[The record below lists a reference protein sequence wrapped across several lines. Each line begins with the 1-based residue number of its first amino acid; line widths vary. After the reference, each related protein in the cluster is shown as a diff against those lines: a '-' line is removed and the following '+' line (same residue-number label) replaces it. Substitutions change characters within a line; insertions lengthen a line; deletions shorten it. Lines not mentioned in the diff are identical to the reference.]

1 MVVMMPWTLEM
12 LREIDREYFAEL
24 IMDLLR
30 NLEFRDSERIKT
42 PAETGADII
51 ALREDPLSGLEKY
64 MFKIKAGGLVSS
76 NEITAFI
83 QTLDRYKSDRG
94 IFITSGDFTKDA
106 KLLAQREHRGRIIL
120 WNGKKVVD
128 LLNEYQ
134 IEPKKELIEMI
145 ESRRE
150 AEKKKK
156 EVLNVVR
163 LESPLLFDFNHEKV
177 IESVVSKLSQEY
189 KIKRIFVSPEY
200 LEVFLS
206 PAYIISWSSKV
217 QRENEAGEVE
227 TLELRDKAVI
237 FSEEKIITKA
247 SEDEKLKLAV
257 SKALLNDSSLIKCTE
272 KTLEVGISP
281 SKATLLAKSK
291 LSKELGVSQSHIEIS
306 DKKKVYVPTKA
317 IIKLKIY
324 RNRGEAE
331 VNLETS
337 EIKINIKPLS
347 EEKLIEY
354 LKDECRN
361 STKEELREYKTKANE
376 NRFILRGETDRFE
389 FGAAIDMYTGAI
401 LAKDVRMK
409 RDALLNLIKSVYPRG
424 KIINVEEGKREA
436 VADILVEGKIAV
448 LKVNL
453 ENGEHSL
460 LRELHSPDEA
470 FKIAKSIIE
479 ENFPIKGMEFESFS
493 ITEHRIIEILMSG
506 VEGKAR
512 VKVDGTNLDVIDY
525 FVEISPKKAE
535 EIISSKYKEWSI
547 KERTEDAD
555 SYTFSIE
562 SESQSAKVKLSK
574 DGKFLE
580 ELDVVLKGDVARQK
594 AIEHLEKMGVE
605 AKIEEAAL
613 KENWE
618 IVFIGDERFGKIT
631 LDRKDGSLIEE
642 EINYTERALEKLYY
656 EHLKLKYGEE
666 NPITERMT
674 HYRDKGYLTI
684 KVSSGNT
691 LYYAKIDVKTG
702 RVIEEDKLIDR
713 GLMARIKKMQLESK
727 YK

>member
-1 MVVMMPWTLEM
+1 MPWTLEM

-436 VADILVEGKIAV
+436 VADILVEEKIAV

-562 SESQSAKVKLSK
+562 SESQRAKVKLSK

>member
-1 MVVMMPWTLEM
+1 MPWTLEM
-12 LREIDREYFAEL
+12 LGEIDREYFVEL

-42 PAETGADII
+42 PVETGADII

-76 NEITAFI
+76 SEINAFI
-83 QTLDRYKSDRG
+83 ETLDRYKSDRG

-128 LLNEYQ
+128 MLNEYQ

-145 ESRRE
+145 ESRKE

-156 EVLNVVR
+156 EVLNIVR

-177 IESVVSKLSQEY
+177 IESVVSKLSHEY

-200 LEVFLS
+200 LGVFLS
-206 PAYIISWSSKV
+206 PSYIISWSSKV
-217 QRENEAGEVE
+217 QKQNEAG
-227 TLELRDKAVI
+227 LELKDKAVV
-237 FSEEKIITKA
+237 FNEEKIITKA

-257 SKALLNDSSLIKCTE
+257 SKALLNDSSIIKCTE

-281 SKATLLAKSK
+281 SKATLLAKSR
-291 LSKELGVSQSHIEIS
+291 LSKELGVPQSHIEIS
-306 DKKKVYVPTKA
+306 DKKKVYVPKKA
-317 IIKLKIY
+317 VIKLKIY
-324 RNRGEAE
+324 RNRAEAE
-331 VNLETS
+331 VNMETS
-337 EIKINIKPLS
+337 EVKIDIKPLS

-354 LKDECRN
+354 LKEECKK
-361 STKEELREYKTKANE
+361 STKEELKEYRTKSKE
-376 NRFILRGETDRFE
+376 NRFMLRGETDRFE
-389 FGAAIDMYTGAI
+389 FAAAIDMYTGAI

-409 RDALLNLIKSVYPRG
+409 RDALLNLIKSIYPKG
-424 KIINVEEGKREA
+424 EIINIDEGKREA
-436 VADILVEGKIAV
+436 IADISVEGKIAV
-448 LKVNL
+448 LNVNL

-470 FKIAKSIIE
+470 FKMAKSIIE
-479 ENFPIKGMEFESFS
+479 ENFPLKGMKFESFS
-493 ITEHRIIEILMSG
+493 IMEHRIIEVLMEG
-506 VEGKAR
+506 AEGKAR
-512 VKVDGTNLDVIDY
+512 VKVDGTNLDIIDY

-535 EIISSKYKEWSI
+535 EIISGKYKGWSI
-547 KERTEDAD
+547 NERTEDAD
-555 SYTFSIE
+555 SYTFLIE
-562 SESQSAKVKLSK
+562 SESQSAKVRLSK

-580 ELDVVLKGDVARQK
+580 ELDVVLKEDVARQK
-594 AIEHLEKMGVE
+594 AIEHLEKMGIE

-613 KENWE
+613 KKNWE
-618 IVFIGDERFGKIT
+618 IVFTGDERFGKLT
-631 LDRKDGSLIEE
+631 LDRKNGSVIEE

-656 EHLKLKYGEE
+656 EHLKLKYGED

-702 RVIEEDKLIDR
+702 RVIEEDKLVDR
-713 GLMARIKKMQLESK
+713 ELMARIKKMQLESK